1 MLTKGQEEALK
12 RCIRWFNNPYK
23 QVFRIYGSAGSGK
36 SHLVGE
42 IIRNLNLNADDVALC
57 APTGKATT
65 VLMQRFGFPNT
76 STLHHLI
83 YIPYTKDKLI
93 VTSSNEIE
101 GIESSTEFS
110 LKPSLGFKLIVLDE
124 VSMVDKYQMQDLMS
138 YGIPIIAVG
147 DPYQLPPINDTPLD
161 PNGADALLTE
171 IVRQESDNPI
181 VTLANDVRLGKQIAF
196 GNYNDK
202 VIVLPKS
209 SLSADLRMKMML
221 SANQVICGMNVT
233 RRQINASMRAALN
246 MTGKY
251 PISNDKII
259 CKSNEQNIL
268 VTSNINLCNGMIG
281 RCMTDSTEVGDN
293 LVRLSFK
300 PDIGDT
306 KFNFIADAGVFNGIE
321 YVYDPHW
328 LAYRLKDKYV
338 AKKKILPEM
347 AKYDMSMYVELVSEE
362 NNNKNAARSKH
373 IVTRFDFAYC
383 ISCHASQGSEFDD
396 VVVIDESKV
405 FRQNASRWLYTAMT
419 RAKKRLILI
428 R

>member
-1 MLTKGQEEALK
+1 MLTSGQEKALK
-12 RCIRWFNNPYK
+12 KCIQWFNNPYK

-36 SHLVGE
+36 SFLVGE
-42 IIRNLNLNADDVALC
+42 IIKNLGLDVNDIALC

-65 VLMQRFGFPNT
+65 ILMQRFGFPNT

-101 GIESSTEFS
+101 GIESNTEFT
-110 LKPSLGFKLIVLDE
+110 LKPSLDFKLIVLDE

-138 YGIPIIAVG
+138 YNIPIIAVG

-171 IVRQESDNPI
+171 IVRQESGNPI
-181 VTLANDVRLGKQIAF
+181 VTLANDVRLGKKIAF
-196 GNYNDK
+196 GNYANK
-202 VIVLPKS
+202 VIIIPKS
-209 SLSADLRMKMML
+209 SLTKELQMQMML
-221 SANQVICGMNVT
+221 SADQVICGLNAT
-233 RRQINASMRAALN
+233 RRKLNQEMRIALKK
-246 MTGKY
+246 TGKY
-251 PISNDKII
+251 PVCGDKMI
-259 CKSNEQNIL
+259 CKSNEQNIMI
-268 VTSNINLCNGMIG
+268 SNNINLCNGMIG
-281 RCMTDSTEVGDN
+281 YSMNDAVEVGEN
-293 LVRLSFK
+293 LYKFCFK
-300 PDIGDT
+300 SNLADT
-306 KFNFIADAGVFNGIE
+306 KYNFVADGGVFNGVE
-321 YVYDPHW
+321 YAYDPHW
-328 LAYRLKDKYV
+328 LAYNVKGTYI

-347 AKYDMSMYVELVSEE
+347 AKYDLNLYSKLVTEE
-362 NNNKNAARSKH
+362 SKNKNAARSKH

-396 VVVIDESKV
+396 VVVIDESAV